1 MRMITFCLATA
12 IIGAL
17 GCSDAAAVLPADGL
31 VPLGTWGGDSAAM
44 IVGDTATHLH
54 ISCTYGDVS
63 GRIPIHDNGDFDVRG
78 SYLLRAFPIAI
89 GPTMPARFVG
99 HVDGNTATVVV
110 TVTDTIEKKTVV
122 RGPVVVT
129 LGRDPKLMP
138 CPICRRPIVTQSRWA
153 RALHWL
159 IRR

>member
-1 MRMITFCLATA
+1 MRMITFCLAMA
-12 IIGAL
+12 IVGAL

-31 VPLGTWGGDSAAM
+31 VPLGAWGGDSAAM

-63 GRIPIHDNGDFDVRG
+63 GRIAVRDNGDFDVRG
-78 SYLLRAFPIAI
+78 SYLLRAFPLAI

-99 HVDGNTATVVV
+99 HLDGNAVTVVV

-122 RGPVVVT
+122 RGPVIVT

-138 CPICRRPIVTQSRWA
+138 CPICRRPIVTRSRLT
-153 RALHWL
+153 RALHWP

>member
-1 MRMITFCLATA
+1 MRRA
-12 IIGAL
+12 IVFAFVGAL
-17 GCSDAAAVLPADGL
+17 ACSSSSTLESSAGPL
-31 VPLGTWGGDSAAM
+31 PLGNWGGDSAAM
-44 IVGDTATHLH
+44 IVSDTATHLH

-63 GRIPIHDNGDFDVRG
+63 GRIAVGAGGDFDVRG

-122 RGPVVVT
+122 RGPVTVT

-138 CPICRRPIVTQSRWA
+138 CPICRRPIIT
-153 RALHWL
+153 
-159 IRR
+159 RRG